1 MSKHHRIGGP
11 RAQGFAKLPEDVR
24 KTAASIGGL
33 ALVRR
38 YGAGHMREIGRRGGE
53 SRKFTSAPSRKTNP
67 PSP

>member
-1 MSKHHRIGGP
+1 MAKPHRVGGP

-24 KTAASIGGL
+24 KAAASIGGQ

-53 SRKFTSAPSRKTNP
+53 SRTVARKSKSSTTTTSP
-67 PSP
+67 